1 MGVFEAYLMN
11 NILCSLQ
18 ISLSGSPEPLNEK
31 IMGLDNLIL
40 RNLQSNESYC
50 LQMMVEDTC
59 LPDILTQRTESVSVE
74 LRSGN
79 VSAVILGVNR
89 GKVKPMILEASNEEE
104 VVDKNCL
111 ALPQLL
117 LCPVEVKVDVE
128 CFDEGGDGIFVGV
141 GLLLD
146 NLHQVLH
153 EVSPRALVDD
163 DSS

>member
-1 MGVFEAYLMN
+1 MGVFEAYFMN

-79 VSAVILGVNR
+79 VSAVILGVSG
-89 GKVKPMILEASNEEE
+89 GKVKPMILEASDEPDKDNDANSKIWVIYDLSEFSS
-104 VVDKNCL
+104 VNNFSLLSVDKSHQFNL
-111 ALPQLL
+111 TEPT
-117 LCPVEVKVDVE
+117 VSRTEYSS
-128 CFDEGGDGIFVGV
+128 FDFG
-141 GLLLD
+141 
-146 NLHQVLH
+146 
-153 EVSPRALVDD
+153 SYK
-163 DSS
+163 

>member
-1 MGVFEAYLMN
+1 MGVFEAYFMN

-59 LPDILTQRTESVSVE
+59 IPDILYQRTESVSVE

-79 VSAVILGVNR
+79 VSAVILGVSG
-89 GKVKPMILEASNEEE
+89 GKVKPMILEAS
-104 VVDKNCL
+104 
-111 ALPQLL
+111 
-117 LCPVEVKVDVE
+117 
-128 CFDEGGDGIFVGV
+128 DEP
-141 GLLLD
+141 
-146 NLHQVLH
+146 
-153 EVSPRALVDD
+153 EKEPRSG
-163 DSS
+163 SSTTSASSRA

>member
-1 MGVFEAYLMN
+1 MGVFEAYIMN

-79 VSAVILGVNR
+79 VSAVILGVSG
-89 GKVKPMILEASNEEE
+89 GKVKPMILEASDEPDKDNDANSKIRVIYNLGEFSSVNNFSLLSEDKSHQFNLTEPTVSSNEYSS
-104 VVDKNCL
+104 VDFGSYK
-111 ALPQLL
+111 
-117 LCPVEVKVDVE
+117 
-128 CFDEGGDGIFVGV
+128 
-141 GLLLD
+141 
-146 NLHQVLH
+146 
-153 EVSPRALVDD
+153 
-163 DSS
+163 